1 MGRTGWKPVREQV
14 GEADDVDRDAV
25 YLRRNP
31 PRVAVRKITPG
42 NTRQNFDP
50 QRLDAHANDPAF
62 FQEEMLPQF
71 RRGEPELPDDGH
83 HPGGVLRTDGYP
95 EVHVPGVAVVAV
107 VADGIAADEDVVNAV
122 GIQQL
127 QKVAKVRG

>member
-1 MGRTGWKPVREQV
+1 MPLVLDQV
-14 GEADDVDRDAV
+14 WEADDVDRRAV

-31 PRVAVRKITPG
+31 SRVAVHKLTPG
-42 NTRQNFDP
+42 NTRQDFDP
-50 QRLDAHANDPAF
+50 QRLDAHADDLAS

-71 RRGEPELPDDGH
+71 RRGESKLANHLH
-83 HPGGVLRTDGYP
+83 HPGGVLRTNRDP
-95 EVHVPGVAVVAV
+95 EVYIPGIAVVAV
-107 VADGIAADEDVVNAV
+107 VADGVATYEEVVNAV